1 MLMLKRSVWIV
12 AGLLAGLLLAPG
24 RVGGQDADPGKRAF
38 SDAGC
43 VMCHGPSGR
52 GADGPSLVP
61 MEREF
66 TDFLRV
72 VREGIGEMPGQ
83 AEADVTDG
91 QIARVYEFLVGLS
104 GRRDGGAPGKV
115 TARAASRRGRPGCR
129 PCPDR
134 RSASR

>member
-1 MLMLKRSVWIV
+1 MLMLMLKRSVWI
-12 AGLLAGLLLAPG
+12 AGGLLAGLLLAPG

-38 SDAGC
+38 ADAGC

-66 TDFLRV
+66 ADFLRV

-91 QIARVYEFLVGLS
+91 QIARVYEFLVG
-104 GRRDGGAPGKV
+104 
-115 TARAASRRGRPGCR
+115 
-129 PCPDR
+129 
-134 RSASR
+134 RSP